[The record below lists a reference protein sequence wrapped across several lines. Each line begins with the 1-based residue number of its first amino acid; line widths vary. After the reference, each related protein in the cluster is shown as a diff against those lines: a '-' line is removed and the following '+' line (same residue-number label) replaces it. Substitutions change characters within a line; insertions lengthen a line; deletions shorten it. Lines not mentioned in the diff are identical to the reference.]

1 MAKRDSILKKLAKW
15 CSPERK
21 KTQNQPAREA
31 SMDLMRL
38 DAAEWLAR
46 NAAGAA
52 HTPPPPQRKGPERTA
67 GDSPE
72 GRRPDAETSDNAER
86 IGAMNVSDFE
96 AHAGSAAVMDIRTPP
111 DVVDQVNVI
120 AKAMTEDIWQEIVE
134 SLPGSP
140 DEVRAIRLQLADH
153 GWCDLLVGFV
163 LVLEKFG
170 KAVDTVPEKA
180 KKLIVEAIRRSS
192 KQEKRTQLTEV
203 VVGMIVDKAW
213 GAFKAVAIA
222 QSPVLGVLA
231 NDELLRNLRM
241 LAVFIC
247 PAPEKHE
254 EVRNHA
260 VDPLVKDACGYVS
273 AEAKEWLGKQF
284 DQWIE
289 RVEGQGERGGA
300 SEPGHT
306 AEPQVARTSLK

>member
-1 MAKRDSILKKLAKW
+1 
-15 CSPERK
+15 
-21 KTQNQPAREA
+21 
-31 SMDLMRL
+31 MRL

-52 HTPPPPQRKGPERTA
+52 HTPPPPQRKRPERTA

-86 IGAMNVSDFE
+86 LGAMNVSDSE
-96 AHAGSAAVMDIRTPP
+96 TYAVSAAATDIPTPP

-153 GWCDLLVGFV
+153 GWCDLLIGFV

-170 KAVDTVPEKA
+170 KAVDTVPDKA
-180 KKLIVEAIRRSS
+180 KRLIVEAIRGSS
-192 KQEKRTQLTEV
+192 KQEKRPQLDEV

-213 GAFKAVAIA
+213 GAFKVAA
-222 QSPVLGVLA
+222 AAHSPLFGLLTG
-231 NDELLRNLRM
+231 DELLRNLRM

-273 AEAKEWLGKQF
+273 TEAKEWLAQQF
-284 DQWIE
+284 DQW
-289 RVEGQGERGGA
+289 VEGVEQQVERNGAGESGRA
-300 SEPGHT
+300 TEAP
-306 AEPQVARTSLK
+306 VANLSPK